1 MYTPERTPQMTKNL
15 HILDIKLTYLKLG
28 SKYLSKG
35 RVPLLR
41 AWPELI
47 SLRY

>member
-15 HILDIKLTYLKLG
+15 HILDIKLTHLNFG

-41 AWPELI
+41 ARPEFI
-47 SLRY
+47 SLSY